1 MLTEERFN
9 IILKTVESKKAVTV
23 QELTELLGSSESTVR
38 RDLTALHEMG
48 LITKVHGGAT
58 AVDNSYTTSE
68 DDVAY
73 KHGQYSEEKKR
84 IGKYAASLIKKSDFV
99 FIDAGTTTEALID
112 YISEKEA
119 TYVTDGL
126 GHANKLL
133 KKGYKVFI
141 PGGHLRV
148 STEAMVGE
156 ETVEALRK
164 YNFTLGFFGTN
175 GISPT
180 AGYTTP
186 DVHEAL
192 VKKEAFENCR
202 DAYVLSDPSKFNK
215 ISSVT
220 FGSIGN
226 ATIITTDL
234 QDHKYL
240 KFTEIMEVD
249 KNDLHSDL

>member
-1 MLTEERFN
+1 M
-9 IILKTVESKKAVTV
+9 
-23 QELTELLGSSESTVR
+23 
-38 RDLTALHEMG
+38 
-48 LITKVHGGAT
+48 
-58 AVDNSYTTSE
+58 
-68 DDVAY
+68 AY

-164 YNFTLGFFGTN
+164 YNFTLGFLASAPRQGTLRRMFMR
-175 GISPT
+175 PWLRRKPLKT
-180 AGYTTP
+180 AGT
-186 DVHEAL
+186 L
-192 VKKEAFENCR
+192 
-202 DAYVLSDPSKFNK
+202 
-215 ISSVT
+215 T
-220 FGSIGN
+220 F
-226 ATIITTDL
+226 
-234 QDHKYL
+234 
-240 KFTEIMEVD
+240 
-249 KNDLHSDL
+249 